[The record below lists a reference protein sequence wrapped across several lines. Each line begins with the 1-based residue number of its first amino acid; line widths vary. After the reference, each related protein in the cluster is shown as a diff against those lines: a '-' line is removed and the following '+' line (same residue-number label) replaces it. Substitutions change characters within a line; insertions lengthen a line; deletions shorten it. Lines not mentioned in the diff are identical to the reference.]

1 MATNQSSFKLN
12 IMSGE
17 GSIYNQD
24 VAALSS
30 TNDAGDFD
38 VLPFHANFIS
48 IIKKKIVVHELGG
61 QVKEFPV
68 DYAVLKA
75 FNNQVNVYIGLET
88 VNLSQDPAQP
98 VSQPQQQAPQQPITR
113 AA

>member
-1 MATNQSSFKLN
+1 MATNQASFKLN

-30 TNDAGDFD
+30 TNEAGDFD

-75 FNNQVNVYIGLET
+75 FNNKVNVYIGLET
-88 VNLSQDPAQP
+88 VNLTQDPAVQSTQP
-98 VSQPQQQAPQQPITR
+98 P
-113 AA
+113 AATPA